1 MTHVE
6 VTVYQ
11 NVLVLDITVCDTLTV
26 EVVDGFDDLR
36 EYKSCLVLREPLV
49 LRLFDAFE
57 EIV

>member
-11 NVLVLDITVCDTLTV
+11 DVLVLDITVCDTLTV
-26 EVVDGFDDLR
+26 EVVDSFDNLC
-36 EYKSCLVLREPLV
+36 EHKSCLVLREPLV
-49 LRLFDAFE
+49 LRLFDAFK